1 MPGFRLRAGMTSES
15 STVALEKQM
24 AGGPLEGVRVV
35 DLTSVVVGPLAT
47 QILADHG
54 AEVIK
59 VESKA
64 GDLVRVMNGKSV
76 TPGMGAKF
84 LHLNRNK
91 RSIVLDLKQPAGHAA
106 LMKLIERTD
115 VLIWNVRPPSMARLK
130 LAYGDVR
137 AVNPKIIYCGMFGF
151 GQDGRYRDKPAYD
164 TIVQGSAGMAALHHR
179 AMGEPRFVP
188 MVVADKVVGLIA
200 VQMIAMALY
209 RRTQTNEGCAI
220 EIPMFENLAKFVLE
234 EHMYLKT
241 FEPPLGGT
249 GDPRLIDPL
258 GKPIPTRDGWI
269 CISANTN
276 DQAFA
281 FFDAVGR
288 PELKTDPRFSSVPA
302 RFAHV
307 KEYFQIRME
316 ALKTKTTAEWL
327 EILDRADVPAM
338 PYHTLDSVLDD
349 PHLKDVGFFEMKDH
363 PTEGRTRSMRLPN
376 KWSCGTR
383 RDWSPAPKLGQQSV
397 EILREVGYAD
407 AEIDAMIASGVTV
420 DGRIGKQ

>member
-1 MPGFRLRAGMTSES
+1 
-15 STVALEKQM
+15 M
-24 AGGPLEGVRVV
+24 AGGPLEGVRIV

-59 VESKA
+59 VETKS
-64 GDLVRVMNGKSV
+64 GDLVRNMNGKSV

-91 RSIVLDLKQPAGHAA
+91 RSIVLDLKHPGCHAV
-106 LMKLIERTD
+106 LKLIEKAD
-115 VLIWNVRPPSMARLK
+115 VLVWNVRPPAMARLK
-130 LAYGDVR
+130 LSYEEVCK
-137 AVNPKIIYCGMFGF
+137 VNPKIIYCGMFGF
-151 GQDGRYRDKPAYD
+151 GQDGRYREKPAYD
-164 TIVQGSAGMAALHHR
+164 TIIQGSSGMAALHHR

-200 VQMIAMALY
+200 VQMITMALY
-209 RRTQTNEGCAI
+209 RAAKTGKGSAI
-220 EIPMFENLAKFVLE
+220 EIPMFENMVKFVLE

-241 FEPPLGGT
+241 FDPPLGET
-249 GDPRLIDPL
+249 GDPRLLDPL
-258 GKPIPTRDGWI
+258 GKPIPTKDGWI

-276 DQAFA
+276 DQAFGL
-281 FFDAVGR
+281 FDVIGR

-302 RFAHV
+302 RFANV
-307 KEYFQIRME
+307 TAYFEVRME
-316 ALKTKTTAEWL
+316 GLKRKTTAEWL
-327 EILDRADVPAM
+327 ELFDAADVPAM

-349 PHLKDVGFFEMKDH
+349 PHLADIGFFEIKDH

-383 RDWSPAPKLGQQSV
+383 EGWTPAPKLGEQSI
-397 EILREVGYAD
+397 EILREAGLSED
-407 AEIDAMIASGVTV
+407 EIQALVTAGATI
-420 DGRIGKQ
+420 DGRLKKT

>member
-1 MPGFRLRAGMTSES
+1 
-15 STVALEKQM
+15 M

-64 GDLVRVMNGKSV
+64 GDLIRVMNGKSV

-106 LMKLIERTD
+106 LLKLIERAD
-115 VLIWNVRPPSMARLK
+115 VLVWNVRPPAMARLK
-130 LAYGDVR
+130 LAYDDVR

-164 TIVQGSAGMAALHHR
+164 TIIQGVGGMAALNHIVS
-179 AMGEPRFVP
+179 GEPRFVP

-209 RRTQTNEGCAI
+209 RRARTGEGCSI
-220 EIPMFENLAKFVLE
+220 QIPMFENLAKFVLE

-249 GDPRLIDPL
+249 GDPRILDPHNR
-258 GKPIPTRDGWI
+258 PIPTKDGYVS
-269 CISANTN
+269 ISANT
-276 DQAFA
+276 DAQAFA
-281 FFDAVGR
+281 FFDAIGR
-288 PELKTDPRFSSVPA
+288 PELKTDRRFSSVPA
-302 RFAHV
+302 RFANV
-307 KEYFQIRME
+307 KEYFQIRVD
-316 ALKTKTTAEWL
+316 ALKARTTAEWL
-327 EILDRADVPAM
+327 DIFDRMDVPAM
-338 PYHTLDSVLDD
+338 SYNTLDSLLED
-349 PHLKDVGFFEMKDH
+349 PHLKDVGFIEVRDH
-363 PTEGRTRSMRLPN
+363 PTEGRTRNMKLPN
-376 KWSCGTR
+376 RWSCGVR
-383 RDWSPAPKLGQQSV
+383 GEWSPAPKLGQHSV
-397 EILREVGYAD
+397 EILREAGYGD
-407 AEIDAMIASGVTV
+407 AAIDAMIAAGATV
-420 DGRIGKQ
+420 DGRLEKP